1 MNFFSI
7 LNQVEQAEAVA
18 LQNAKTESFKAL
30 IVEEQE
36 EETPAAKP
44 AKKTKQ
50 KPTEGAGAENIE
62 QPETAL
68 QPEET
73 KEEE

>member
-18 LQNAKTESFKAL
+18 LHNAKTESFKAPV
-30 IVEEQE
+30 VEEQE
-36 EETPAAKP
+36 EETPAVKP
-44 AKKTKQ
+44 VKKTKQ

-62 QPETAL
+62 QPETEL
-68 QPEET
+68 QPEEA
-73 KEEE
+73 KED